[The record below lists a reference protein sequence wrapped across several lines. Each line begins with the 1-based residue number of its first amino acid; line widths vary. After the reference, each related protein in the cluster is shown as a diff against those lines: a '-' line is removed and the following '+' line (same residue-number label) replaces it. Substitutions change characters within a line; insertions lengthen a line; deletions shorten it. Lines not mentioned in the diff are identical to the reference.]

1 MKKLYAIQTAMRNLK
16 NSRFSFVKVMLS
28 LAIMIAFLSNVFSVN
43 AGDVQPKNVKA
54 NEKAKSS
61 EVSSSVPVNEQ
72 AATSGSADAG
82 VMNVDVTANA
92 EGLQANN
99 VSEDSRFSGR
109 VTPVTDLSRSFS
121 TNGMQRAGSANSIWG
136 DGISVGT
143 SSGSVFI
150 GDNVTV
156 AGGKGVVGVV
166 VIGNGAKVGDG
177 WNVVI
182 GVKAEAAIGSYNAV
196 ALGRGAKT
204 EGAYS
209 IAIGGIGTTGNNGQD
224 VDEKNRVL
232 AVGDYAIAFGYSSK
246 SYEEKGIAIGANA
259 IVSAS
264 SAIAI
269 GPSAKAEK
277 NNGIVI
283 GKNSSVS
290 GVDSIAIGNSAETL
304 HQDSI
309 SIGYMAH
316 AMGRSSVAI
325 GGEYN
330 DVSTHGE
337 GDYTTAKSDYT
348 TAVGAVSKALGYGAT
363 ALGHRAYAFAEKA
376 ISIGFYS
383 KANEV
388 GSIAL
393 GVDSKATVKD
403 GIALGRD
410 SVANRAAGAFGYA
423 SSLKGSTT
431 NTNAQWKSTYGVV
444 SVGDFDN
451 NITRQIT
458 GVAAGSE
465 PSDAV
470 NVGQLK
476 DLEDVV
482 RKNGWKLSV
491 DNANGTT
498 VLMNSGV
505 DFSVGSKNLT
515 ITKGDKDNKLKFD
528 LAKNVTLNSAKMGG
542 GTTLDATGLVIV
554 NGPKITTTG
563 ISAGNKEIKDVKA
576 GDLSATSN
584 QAVNGSQLFET
595 NKNVTT
601 FSNDLKTV
609 AQHAAQ
615 YFGGGA
621 EYTNGKW
628 TAPTFMVKSFTSDGS
643 VSDSTYN
650 NVAAAFAG
658 VSSSFENIKD
668 EITNQINI
676 AQHDALLWS
685 DEKKAFVARRRDIP
699 GVKTEEEGLTQRLT
713 SLTNGDISAGSTDAI
728 TGGQLFE
735 TNNKVATYLGGGA
748 SYEKGLWTA
757 PTFMVKSFTSDG
769 SVSDSTYN
777 NVAAAFAGVSSS
789 FENIKNEITNQIN
802 IAQHD
807 ALLWSDEK
815 KAFVAERKNI
825 PGMKPEGEGITQRLT
840 SLTNGGI
847 FSGST
852 DAITG
857 DQLYSLGDKV
867 AQSLGGNASYEK
879 GSWTAPTFKV
889 KSFTSDGGVSDSTYN
904 DVAAAFEGVG
914 TSFEKVK
921 DSITNV
927 KNEITQEIKNE
938 ITNVKG
944 DSLVKQEPGTNHIT
958 IGADTDG
965 DKIDIADKNSN
976 KRTLTGIKHGALL
989 EDSNEAVTGSQLFET
1004 NNKVATYLGGGAS
1017 YAEGKWTAPTF
1028 KIKTVKEDGKTE
1040 DKDYKSVASAF
1051 EGIGTS
1057 ITNVKNEIST
1067 QINNEITNVQGDALS
1082 WDKTKG
1088 AFVATHGEEGSKT
1101 NSKLTSLQSGDI
1113 SANSTDAVTGSQLFT
1128 TNQNVTT
1135 VGTNIAKAFGGGA
1148 KYENGA
1154 WTAPTFKVKSFAS
1167 DGGVSDSTYND
1178 VAAAFEGVGTSFEK
1192 VKDSITNVKNEITKE
1207 IKNEI
1212 TNVKGDSLVKWD
1224 EGHQIIKIGA
1234 EKYGNTITIADKDG
1248 KGRTLSGLKAA
1259 EHNDE
1264 AVNKGQLD
1272 ESLKKLSNSLQSDE
1286 SAVVHYDKAG
1296 DENGTI
1302 NYASVTFGGKE
1313 KPSVGLHNVA
1323 DGKVAEGSHDAIT
1336 GGQLYSLSS
1345 EVAKYFGGGAS
1356 YAEGKWTAPSFKVKT
1371 VNEDGTKVEE
1381 KVYTDV
1387 ASALSGVGSSITNV
1401 QNKVTEQVNNVIK
1414 KVESESF
1421 VQQDKTTYRLTIGAA
1436 VEGTEINIANKDK
1449 EDRILSGLKAATK
1462 DNEAVNKGQL
1472 DKSLQ
1477 DLSNNLQSDESAV
1490 VHYDKTDDKN
1500 GSINYTS
1507 VTFGKGKSSTPV
1519 GLHNVADGKIVKGSH
1534 DAITGSQV
1542 NKIGEDIAQFLGGNA
1557 TFNNGALTQPTY
1569 KLSYVDKDGV
1579 VTETSFQGV
1588 GTAFS
1593 GLDINIQNV
1602 NQRIKEV
1609 SQGVAQ
1615 DSLSWD
1621 KETLAFVAKHGEEKT
1636 NSKITSLQ
1644 NGTISENSTDAVNGS
1659 QLYSMGDTVAKY
1671 FGGNTTFKDGVFT
1684 APTYKIS
1691 NVSEDGK
1698 VTAHSYSDV
1707 GSAFE
1712 ELDTNV
1718 KNVNNHLTN
1727 EVKKF
1732 EEKITNIT
1740 QEVQGDALLWDKT
1753 KGAFVATHGKDK
1765 TNSKITSLQ
1774 NGTISENSTDAVNG
1788 SQLYSMGDTIAKY
1801 FGGGASYAEGQWI
1814 APTFTIK
1821 TVKEDGKTED
1831 KNYNDVASAF
1841 AGVGSSITNVK
1852 NEITKQ
1858 INNEIANVKGDSLVK
1873 KDSETNLI
1881 TIGKEVEGTE
1891 INIVNK
1897 DQGDRTLSGL
1907 KAATKDNEAVNKGQL
1922 DESLKKLSTSLQS
1935 DESAVV
1941 HYDKTDD
1948 KNGSINYTS
1957 VTFGKGKSS
1966 TPVGLHNVADGKIS
1980 DKSYDVINGSQ
1991 INKIS
1996 QDVAKFLGGDAK
2008 FSDGAF
2014 TEPTYKLSKVS
2025 TEGKVEEAEFK
2036 NVGSAFSGLDENI
2049 KNVNQRIKDVSES
2062 VAQDSL
2068 NWSKDAGAFVATHG
2082 EKDSKTNS
2090 KLTSL
2095 LDGAIN
2101 DSSTDAVTGKQLYTL
2116 GSNVAKSLGGGA
2128 SYAEGKWTA
2137 PSFTVK
2143 TVKDDG
2149 VTLEEKKYNT
2159 VAEALADV
2167 GASFTNIKNDI
2178 TNVVSDSLVKQ
2189 EKKGDPI
2196 TIGKETDGTIINLQN
2211 KNNEGRSISG
2221 VIGGTISKDSNEAV
2235 NGSQLF
2241 TTNQNMTTVATNIA
2255 KTFGGGASYAE
2266 GKWIAPKFTV
2276 KTVKEDGSDVEE
2288 HSYESVAEAFAGVGT
2303 SFTNIQTEFKNEINK
2318 VVGDSLV
2325 KQDEKTQV
2333 IKIGGEKAGSE
2344 ITIVNSDGVA
2354 RSLSGVK
2361 AASLS
2366 ETSTEAVNGS
2376 QLYSLNTT
2384 LAKYFGGSAEY
2395 KDGQWT
2401 APSFKLTTYDDDGTS
2416 HEESYESVA
2425 AAFAGVSSSFTKLHN
2440 EISNNLEQNALL
2452 WSNEE
2457 KAFVALHGEGSKKE
2471 KSKLKSLL
2479 DGDIAEGSSEAVTGN
2494 QLYSLNQT
2502 LAQYFGGGAGYK
2514 EGQWTSPEFKV
2525 AQFKSD
2531 GSSDEKKIYHDV
2543 ASAFDGV
2550 SDGMTKI
2557 NDRIQDVEKNV
2568 ASNGL
2573 NWNEDKGAYDAKHNG
2588 NSSKI
2593 INVAGGKIEKGSQ
2606 EVVNGGQ
2613 LWETNKKVKA
2623 VEDKVDTID
2632 QQVKDIAHTVTDGV
2646 VSYDKDASGK
2656 KTNKVTLVGGTE
2668 SDPVLIDNVADGTI
2682 EKGSHQ
2688 AVNGGQ
2694 LHDYTEKQMK
2704 LVLDDAKKYTDE
2716 QVGSVVN
2723 NAINEAKSYTDM
2735 KFETLSYAV
2744 EDVRKEARQAAAIGL
2759 AVSSLRYYD
2768 IAGSLSVS
2776 FGSGTWRSQSAIAFG
2791 AGYTSEDGNIRS
2803 NISVT
2808 SAGGHWGVGAG
2819 VTLRLR

>member
-976 KRTLTGIKHGALL
+976 KRTLTGIKSGVLSA
-989 EDSNEAVTGSQLFET
+989 DSNEAVIGSQLFET

-1017 YAEGKWTAPTF
+1017 YAEGKWTDPTF

-1040 DKDYKSVASAF
+1040 DKDYHNVASAF
-1051 EGIGTS
+1051 EGIGT
-1057 ITNVKNEIST
+1057 
-1067 QINNEITNVQGDALS
+1067 
-1082 WDKTKG
+1082 
-1088 AFVATHGEEGSKT
+1088 
-1101 NSKLTSLQSGDI
+1101 
-1113 SANSTDAVTGSQLFT
+1113 
-1128 TNQNVTT
+1128 
-1135 VGTNIAKAFGGGA
+1135 
-1148 KYENGA
+1148 
-1154 WTAPTFKVKSFAS
+1154 
-1167 DGGVSDSTYND
+1167 
-1178 VAAAFEGVGTSFEK
+1178 
-1192 VKDSITNVKNEITKE
+1192 SITNVKNEITKE